1 MLIKH
6 IEESHAGSTY
16 FRQVICLDIINT
28 LFVCDADP
36 YFSAKFNT
44 HISVCNIGIG
54 PSFTCVFFAVSLLQ
68 SGTFSIGNFLSKV
81 QRDLPGAWKAGL
93 GFWPLVDFVSYS
105 LVAPQYIPLFVNSC
119 SFCWTIYLS
128 TIANRAVAAKD
139 S

>member
-1 MLIKH
+1 MLLNI
-6 IEESHAGSTY
+6 
-16 FRQVICLDIINT
+16 LLNT
-28 LFVCDADP
+28 G
-36 YFSAKFNT
+36 T
-44 HISVCNIGIG
+44 G

-93 GFWPLVDFVSYS
+93 GFWPLVDLVSYS
-105 LVAPQYIPLFVNSC
+105 LIAPQYIPLFVNFC

-128 TIANRAVAAKD
+128 IVANRSVSAKD